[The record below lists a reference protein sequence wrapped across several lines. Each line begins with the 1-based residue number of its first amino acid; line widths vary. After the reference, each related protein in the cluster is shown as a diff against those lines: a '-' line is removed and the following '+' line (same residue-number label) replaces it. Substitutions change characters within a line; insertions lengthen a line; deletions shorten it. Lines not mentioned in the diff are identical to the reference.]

1 MEDKSDL
8 KKRLNQMRLGQRCW
22 VQQMGQWRILRDE
35 VHYGGR
41 ADCNRVRGGWQ
52 LGERALIADFLVEG
66 WQRRPIQSGDG
77 SLGSGKK
84 LFLFFLA

>member
-1 MEDKSDL
+1 MVG
-8 KKRLNQMRLGQRCW
+8 GQI
-22 VQQMGQWRILRDE
+22 VTG
-35 VHYGGR
+35 YG
-41 ADCNRVRGGWQ
+41 VGGSW
-52 LGERALIADFLVEG
+52 GERALIADFLVEG

>member
-1 MEDKSDL
+1 MVTRVGKEIIRDTRKLWRNANMEDKSDL
-8 KKRLNQMRLGQRCW
+8 KKTLNQMRLGQRCW

-52 LGERALIADFLVEG
+52 LG
-66 WQRRPIQSGDG
+66 
-77 SLGSGKK
+77 GKS
-84 LFLFFLA
+84 FDS